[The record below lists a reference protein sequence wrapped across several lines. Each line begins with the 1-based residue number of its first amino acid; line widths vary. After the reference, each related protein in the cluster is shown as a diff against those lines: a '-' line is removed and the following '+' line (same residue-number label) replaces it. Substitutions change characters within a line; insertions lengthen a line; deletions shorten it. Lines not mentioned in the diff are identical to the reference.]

1 MQRFKTAIF
10 GALIIFIFGI
20 CNFACQKNYR
30 DCQRCDCSD
39 VKAATGNGTVD
50 SLLIFVPN
58 IFTPNG
64 DGTNDAFRP
73 SYNAD
78 FIATA
83 KLEIFSVNKKELLF
97 QTQEIYGTWKGKD
110 SKGNELGERIFAWK
124 FSGLTKWN
132 KPFSLEGEV
141 YLHRGTCYDKK
152 EPAKCRFPDQ
162 IDPKLGFI
170 YPTSEKSCD

>member
-1 MQRFKTAIF
+1 MPSYKKAFISF
-10 GALIIFIFGI
+10 LYISIIIIG
-20 CNFACQKNYR
+20 NYACQKNYN
-30 DCQRCDCSD
+30 DCNRCDCSD

-73 SYNAD
+73 AYNAD

-83 KLEIFSVNKKELLF
+83 KLEIFSANKKELLF
-97 QTQEIYGTWKGKD
+97 QTQEVYGTWNGKD
-110 SKGNELGERIFAWK
+110 SKGNELGERIFTWK

-132 KPFSLEGEV
+132 KTFSLEGEI